1 MKILKL
7 VLRKVFKFIFLF
19 WVVISSLF
27 GTYMIADKFF
37 GHTVVAWAL
46 IRDFSS
52 ASLDLKDFSISAR
65 LRATTIGGRSW
76 RDEREPK
83 PDFSDDN
90 STGAPYELSINFEHV
105 SAPGIVLKNIKLEQ
119 VQSGRVVF
127 EKDELEVPIE
137 MGYSGYKSG
146 RLEVPGS
153 RFCARQTQTER
164 RNMRVWWRLHKL
176 RALFLAIQT
185 YRGYS
190 GSARYF
196 LAAKD
201 SA

>member
-1 MKILKL
+1 MKTLKF

-37 GHTVVAWAL
+37 GRAVVSWAL
-46 IRDFSS
+46 IRDFSG
-52 ASLDLKDFSISAR
+52 ASLDLEDFSISAR
-65 LRATTIGGRSW
+65 LRATTIGRRLW
-76 RDEREPK
+76 RDEREPE

-90 STGAPYELSINFEHV
+90 STGAPYELSINFDHV

-146 RLEVPGS
+146 RLEVPGLDS
-153 RFCARQTQTER
+153 AHVRH
-164 RNMRVWWRLHKL
+164 RL
-176 RALFLAIQT
+176 
-185 YRGYS
+185 
-190 GSARYF
+190 SAEICVPDGACTSFVHYF
-196 LAAKD
+196 LPYRHVKGTAALRGIF
-201 SA
+201 

>member
-1 MKILKL
+1 MKTLKF

-37 GHTVVAWAL
+37 GRTVVAWTL

-52 ASLDLKDFSISAR
+52 ASLDLEDFSISAR
-65 LRATTIGGRSW
+65 LRATTIGGRLW

-90 STGAPYELSINFEHV
+90 STGAPYELSIKFDHV

-146 RLEVPGS
+146 RLEVPGLDS
-153 RFCARQTQTER
+153 AHVRHAYFG
-164 RNMRVWWRLHKL
+164 H
-176 RALFLAIQT
+176 
-185 YRGYS
+185 S
-190 GSARYF
+190 GSARYL
-196 LAAKD
+196 LAARN